1 MIRVELPA
9 PLRALAGVDGELQF
23 DLAAPVTQRAV
34 VDAIEARFPM
44 LRGTIRDQQSGRR
57 RPFVRFYALQDD
69 LSHEDPDAPLP
80 DPVASGAEPY
90 LIIGAMSGG

>member
-9 PLRALAGVDGELQF
+9 PLRALARVDGELQF

-80 DPVASGAEPY
+80 DPVATGAEPY

>member
-80 DPVASGAEPY
+80 DPVATGAEPY

>member
-34 VDAIEARFPM
+34 VDAIEARFPL